1 MFFFTGCLIKNTGA
15 NFFSKNKAK
24 VFSACSEIKKSIC
37 IKIPFANIRNNS
49 THYFTGA
56 GGPDLLGNVYTP
68 RGNIQV
74 HAPYLEIS
82 AFNPRAKQSCT
93 GKILDKKT

>member
-1 MFFFTGCLIKNTGA
+1 MVIV
-15 NFFSKNKAK
+15 NF
-24 VFSACSEIKKSIC
+24 CSI
-37 IKIPFANIRNNS
+37 A
-49 THYFTGA
+49 GA

-93 GKILDKKT
+93 GRILEKKA

>member
-1 MFFFTGCLIKNTGA
+1 MHPVIK
-15 NFFSKNKAK
+15 
-24 VFSACSEIKKSIC
+24 IC
-37 IKIPFANIRNNS
+37 IS
-49 THYFTGA
+49 VLGA

-93 GKILDKKT
+93 GKVLDKKA